1 MKAMVPRARQ
11 SARSSAWVSA
21 IGAQVDGH
29 QLAHIVGT
37 LPRDQAV
44 EADPGVL
51 DEQIDRRDPA
61 LAQEAL
67 DRDGASRIG
76 EIDLAVGL
84 IGEESRVERRARSPT
99 EQHQPRAARGIGARE
114 RQPEPIR
121 RPADHDARSLVA
133 HERLHGSV
141 LARHR
146 ANQRRTGV
154 QAR

>member
-1 MKAMVPRARQ
+1 
-11 SARSSAWVSA
+11 
-21 IGAQVDGH
+21 
-29 QLAHIVGT
+29 

-84 IGEESRVERRARSPT
+84 IGEESRVERRARAPARAHPSP
-99 EQHQPRAARGIGARE
+99 R
-114 RQPEPIR
+114 
-121 RPADHDARSLVA
+121 
-133 HERLHGSV
+133 
-141 LARHR
+141 
-146 ANQRRTGV
+146 
-154 QAR
+154 